1 MPPHVAPLPNL
12 SRVCPTSPV
21 ARNAPSSEALMNL
34 LIELLAFAV
43 AIGVLVV
50 VHEYGHYSV
59 ARLCGV
65 KVLRFSIGF
74 GKPLAQW
81 VSQKTGTQWTI
92 APLAVGGYCNMFA
105 GGGNG

>member
-1 MPPHVAPLPNL
+1 MRPRAAPLPTS
-12 SRVCPTSPV
+12 SRACRTAPV
-21 ARNAPSSEALMNL
+21 SRNAPSSEALMNV

-50 VHEYGHYSV
+50 VHEYGHYSI

-74 GKPLAQW
+74 GKPLVRW
-81 VSQKTGTQWTI
+81 VSKRTGTEWTI
-92 APLAVGGYCNMFA
+92 AALRLGAYA
-105 GGGNG
+105 KLL